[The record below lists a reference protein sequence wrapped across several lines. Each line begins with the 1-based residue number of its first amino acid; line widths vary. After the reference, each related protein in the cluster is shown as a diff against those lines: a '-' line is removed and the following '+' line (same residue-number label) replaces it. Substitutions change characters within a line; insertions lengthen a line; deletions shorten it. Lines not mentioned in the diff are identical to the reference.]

1 MEDYDQIYKRIHERK
16 KINQEKPKKEKKE
29 KGEKKRSFKL
39 INRILG
45 LICLIMAFLIYAY
58 KDPNATLINKLFHT
72 NISFEKINQFMANLG
87 NTLTNFFSFGT
98 KNNDS
103 EEIEVSSKSNFIKV
117 SEFYYTNNDKTAYS
131 FTAGTIINISEEE
144 DGYQIMVKHDNGYVG
159 IYEELDATLVKEYDR
174 IKENDKLGYFE
185 VEFALYFIK
194 DGTTYSYEDVVEN
207 Q

>member
-58 KDPNATLINKLFHT
+58 KDPNATVINNLFHT
-72 NISFEKINQFMANLG
+72 NITFENINQFMANLG